1 MDISVNEAIETVIEI
16 IGGVFVIG
24 LLSFPV
30 LGNHITAIM
39 GSLL

>member
-1 MDISVNEAIETVIEI
+1 MDISVQEAIETILEI
-16 IGGVFVIG
+16 VGGAFVIG

-39 GSLL
+39 ESLL